1 MRRVLGV
8 DYGQRRVGIALSDPL
23 GLTARPFEVVPRG
36 ASTTRVAEL
45 IVEYDVSTVVVGLP
59 TPLGGGESESARQ
72 ARQFGA
78 AIGAMTGIDVVYV
91 DERYT
96 SKIAERSLLESGMQ
110 RRDRRDTIDK
120 VAAAIILQSYL
131 DGNSAT
137 PGYVEVPGVT

>member
-1 MRRVLGV
+1 VLGV

-36 ASTTRVAEL
+36 ASAARVAEL
-45 IVEYDVSTVVVGLP
+45 IVEYDVSTVVIGLP
-59 TPLGGGESESARQ
+59 TPLGGGESESARK
-72 ARQFGA
+72 AREFGA
-78 AIGAMTGIDVVYV
+78 SIGATTGTDVVYV

-131 DGNSAT
+131 DGNSAQ
-137 PGYVEVPGVT
+137 PGDVEDTGVL